1 MNAGIII
8 IGDEILIGQVVDI
21 NSSWISREMNKI
33 GFRTETVITV
43 GDDGKSISDA
53 IDRCL
58 DVADVVFMTGGLGPT
73 KDDITKKVICEK
85 FGTELVLNEAVLAN
99 VAEMLGRR
107 GIALTENN
115 RGQALVPATATVIN
129 NAVGTAP
136 GIMMEVLS
144 PHPEP
149 VEGSSLSHSV
159 PFVSTSSTGGIN
171 SLPETLSE
179 RSRRASR
186 RVELVGR
193 NKLLFSMPGVPFE
206 MRYLMEHEIIPLI
219 KKHYN
224 LKPVFHKTLLLTGIA
239 ESILAEKISDWE
251 DSLAENVRLAYL
263 PAYSS
268 IRLRLSVYQP
278 DDTTE
283 SYINAKVEELKR
295 IVPENIIAYEDI
307 KLEELVGKLL
317 KDKLCTVATAES
329 CTGGKVA
336 SLITSVSG
344 SSEYYKGSVVSYCN
358 EVKADVLGVSRADL
372 EKYGAVS
379 STVAEQMASGVRR
392 LLKTDYAVATTGI
405 AGPTG
410 GSDEKPVGTVWIA
423 VATPTKVLSRK
434 YVFGKDR
441 SINIERFA
449 ASALSMLIVEMEKEC

>member
-58 DVADVVFMTGGLGPT
+58 EVADVVFMTGGLGPT
-73 KDDITKKVICEK
+73 KDDITKKIICEK

-107 GIALTENN
+107 GIAMTENN

-136 GIMMEVLS
+136 GIMMEVPS
-144 PHPEP
+144 
-149 VEGSSLSHSV
+149 
-159 PFVSTSSTGGIN
+159 N
-171 SLPETLSE
+171 SLPE
-179 RSRRASR
+179 RSR

-251 DSLAENVRLAYL
+251 DSLAKNVRLAYL

-379 STVAEQMASGVRR
+379 STVAEQMASGVRH

-423 VATPTKVLSRK
+423 VATPTKVVSRK

-449 ASALSMLIVEMEKEC
+449 ASALSMLIVEMEKE

>member
-8 IGDEILIGQVVDI
+8 IGDEILIGQVVAI

-85 FGTELVLNEAVLAN
+85 FGTELVLNEQVLAN

-136 GIMMEVLS
+136 GIMMEVPS
-144 PHPEP
+144 
-149 VEGSSLSHSV
+149 
-159 PFVSTSSTGGIN
+159 N
-171 SLPETLSE
+171 SLPE
-179 RSRRASR
+179 RSR

-251 DSLAENVRLAYL
+251 DSLAKNVRLAYL

-317 KDKLCTVATAES
+317 KDRHCTVATAES

-379 STVAEQMASGVRR
+379 STVAEQMASGVRH

-423 VATPTKVLSRK
+423 VATPTKVVSRK

-449 ASALSMLIVEMEKEC
+449 ASALSMLIVEMEKE

>member
-1 MNAGIII
+1 
-8 IGDEILIGQVVDI
+8 
-21 NSSWISREMNKI
+21 
-33 GFRTETVITV
+33 
-43 GDDGKSISDA
+43 
-53 IDRCL
+53 
-58 DVADVVFMTGGLGPT
+58 MTGGLGPT

-85 FGTELVLNEAVLAN
+85 FGTELILDEKVLSN

-115 RGQALVPATATVIN
+115 RGQALVPASATVIN

-136 GIMMEVLS
+136 GIMMETTS
-144 PHPEP
+144 R
-149 VEGSSLSHSV
+149 
-159 PFVSTSSTGGIN
+159 PFDFPSTNAQGATQGAA
-171 SLPETLSE
+171 LC
-179 RSRRASR
+179 
-186 RVELVGR
+186 

-219 KKHYN
+219 KKHYD

-251 DSLAENVRLAYL
+251 DSLAKNVKLAYL

-268 IRLRLSVYQP
+268 IRLRLSVYEP
-278 DDTTE
+278 DDNTE
-283 SYINAKVEELKR
+283 AYISVKVKELEK

-317 KDKLCTVATAES
+317 KEKHCMVATAES

-358 EVKADVLGVSRADL
+358 EVKANVLGVNRADL

-379 STVAEQMASGVRR
+379 STVAEQMASGVRK
-392 LLKTDYAVATTGI
+392 LLDVDYAVSTTGI

-423 VATPTKVLSRK
+423 VATPTKVVSRK

-449 ASALSMLIVEMEKEC
+449 ASALSMLIVEMKKD

>member
-85 FGTELVLNEAVLAN
+85 FGTELVLNETVLAN

-136 GIMMEVLS
+136 GIMMEVPS
-144 PHPEP
+144 
-149 VEGSSLSHSV
+149 
-159 PFVSTSSTGGIN
+159 N
-171 SLPETLSE
+171 SLPETLPE

-186 RVELVGR
+186 RVELVEKS
-193 NKLLFSMPGVPFE
+193 KLLFSMPGVPFE

-317 KDKLCTVATAES
+317 KDKHCTVATAES

-423 VATPTKVLSRK
+423 VATPTKVVSRK

-449 ASALSMLIVEMEKEC
+449 ASALSMLIVEMKKE

>member
-85 FGTELVLNEAVLAN
+85 FGTELVLNEQVLAN

-115 RGQALVPATATVIN
+115 RGQALVPATATVVN

-136 GIMMEVLS
+136 GIMMEVPS
-144 PHPEP
+144 
-149 VEGSSLSHSV
+149 
-159 PFVSTSSTGGIN
+159 N
-171 SLPETLSE
+171 SLPE
-179 RSRRASR
+179 RSR

-251 DSLAENVRLAYL
+251 DSLAKNVRLAYL

-317 KDKLCTVATAES
+317 KDRHCTVATAES

-379 STVAEQMASGVRR
+379 STVAEQMASGVRH

-423 VATPTKVLSRK
+423 VATPTRVVSRK

-449 ASALSMLIVEMEKEC
+449 ASALSMLIVEMEKE

>member
-33 GFRTETVITV
+33 GFRTETVIIV

-58 DVADVVFMTGGLGPT
+58 EVADVVFMTGGLGPT

-136 GIMMEVLS
+136 GIMME
-144 PHPEP
+144 
-149 VEGSSLSHSV
+149 
-159 PFVSTSSTGGIN
+159 
-171 SLPETLSE
+171 
-179 RSRRASR
+179 
-186 RVELVGR
+186 R
-193 NKLLFSMPGVPFE
+193 NGKLLFSMPGVPFE

-251 DSLAENVRLAYL
+251 DSLAKNVRLAYL

-278 DDTTE
+278 DDTIE

-317 KDKLCTVATAES
+317 KDRHCTVATAES

-379 STVAEQMASGVRR
+379 STVAEQMATGVRR

-423 VATPTKVLSRK
+423 VATPTKVVSRK

-449 ASALSMLIVEMEKEC
+449 ASALSMLIVEMEKE

>member
-1 MNAGIII
+1 MRFVLPKAANITNMNAGIII

-53 IDRCL
+53 IDTCL

-85 FGTELVLNEAVLAN
+85 FGTELVLNEQVLAN

-136 GIMMEVLS
+136 GIMME
-144 PHPEP
+144 
-149 VEGSSLSHSV
+149 
-159 PFVSTSSTGGIN
+159 
-171 SLPETLSE
+171 
-179 RSRRASR
+179 
-186 RVELVGR
+186 R
-193 NKLLFSMPGVPFE
+193 NGKLLFSMPGVPFE

-251 DSLAENVRLAYL
+251 DSLAENVKLAYL

-268 IRLRLSVYQP
+268 IRLRLSVYEP
-278 DDTTE
+278 DDNTE
-283 SYINAKVEELKR
+283 AYISAKVKELEQ
-295 IVPENIIAYEDI
+295 IVSENIIAYEDI

-317 KDKLCTVATAES
+317 KGRHCTVATAES

-358 EVKADVLGVSRADL
+358 EVKANVLGVSRADL

-379 STVAEQMASGVRR
+379 STVAEQMAVGVRR

-423 VATPTKVLSRK
+423 VATPTKVVSRK

-449 ASALSMLIVEMEKEC
+449 ASALSMLIVEMEKV

>member
-58 DVADVVFMTGGLGPT
+58 EVADVVFMTGGLGPT

-85 FGTELVLNEAVLAN
+85 FGTELVLNEQVLAN

-107 GIALTENN
+107 GIAMTENN

-136 GIMMEVLS
+136 GIMMEVPS
-144 PHPEP
+144 
-149 VEGSSLSHSV
+149 
-159 PFVSTSSTGGIN
+159 N
-171 SLPETLSE
+171 SLPE
-179 RSRRASR
+179 RSR

-251 DSLAENVRLAYL
+251 DSLDKNVRLAYL

-317 KDKLCTVATAES
+317 KDRHCTVATAES

-379 STVAEQMASGVRR
+379 STVAEQMASGVRH

-423 VATPTKVLSRK
+423 VATPTKVVSRK

-449 ASALSMLIVEMEKEC
+449 ASALSMLIVEMEKE

>member
-58 DVADVVFMTGGLGPT
+58 EVADVVFMTGGLGPT

-136 GIMMEVLS
+136 GIMMEVPS
-144 PHPEP
+144 
-149 VEGSSLSHSV
+149 
-159 PFVSTSSTGGIN
+159 I
-171 SLPETLSE
+171 SLPETLPE

-251 DSLAENVRLAYL
+251 DSLDKNVRLAYL

-268 IRLRLSVYQP
+268 IRLRLSVYEP
-278 DDTTE
+278 DENTE
-283 SYINAKVEELKR
+283 PYIESKVEELKR

-317 KDKLCTVATAES
+317 KDRHCTVATAES

-423 VATPTKVLSRK
+423 VATPTKVVSRK

-441 SINIERFA
+441 AINIERFA
-449 ASALSMLIVEMEKEC
+449 ASALSMLIVEMEREIVEQ

>member
-53 IDRCL
+53 IDTCL

-107 GIALTENN
+107 GIAMTENN

-136 GIMMEVLS
+136 GIMMEVPS
-144 PHPEP
+144 
-149 VEGSSLSHSV
+149 
-159 PFVSTSSTGGIN
+159 N
-171 SLPETLSE
+171 SLPE
-179 RSRRASR
+179 RSR

-251 DSLAENVRLAYL
+251 DSLAKNVRLAYL

-268 IRLRLSVYQP
+268 IRLRLSVYEP

-317 KDKLCTVATAES
+317 KDKHCTVATAES

-379 STVAEQMASGVRR
+379 STVAEQMASGVRH

-423 VATPTKVLSRK
+423 VATPTKVVSRK

-449 ASALSMLIVEMEKEC
+449 ASALSMLIVEMEKE

>member
-58 DVADVVFMTGGLGPT
+58 EVADVVFMTGGLGPT

-107 GIALTENN
+107 GIAMTENN

-136 GIMMEVLS
+136 GIMME
-144 PHPEP
+144 
-149 VEGSSLSHSV
+149 
-159 PFVSTSSTGGIN
+159 
-171 SLPETLSE
+171 
-179 RSRRASR
+179 
-186 RVELVGR
+186 R
-193 NKLLFSMPGVPFE
+193 NGKLLFSMPGVPFE

-224 LKPVFHKTLLLTGIA
+224 LKPVYHKTLLLTGIA

-251 DSLAENVRLAYL
+251 DSLAKNVRLAYL

-278 DDTTE
+278 DDTIE

-317 KDKLCTVATAES
+317 KDKHCTVATAES

-423 VATPTKVLSRK
+423 VATPTRVVSRK

>member
-53 IDRCL
+53 IDKCFE
-58 DVADVVFMTGGLGPT
+58 VADVVFMTGGLGPT

-85 FGTELVLNEAVLAN
+85 IGTELVLDEKVLAN
-99 VAEMLGRR
+99 VADMLGRR
-107 GIALTENN
+107 GIAMTENN

-136 GIMMEVLS
+136 GIMMERD
-144 PHPEP
+144 
-149 VEGSSLSHSV
+149 G
-159 PFVSTSSTGGIN
+159 
-171 SLPETLSE
+171 
-179 RSRRASR
+179 
-186 RVELVGR
+186 
-193 NKLLFSMPGVPFE
+193 KLLFSMPGVPFE

-219 KKHYN
+219 KKHYD

-251 DSLAENVRLAYL
+251 DSLAKNVRLAYL

-317 KDKLCTVATAES
+317 KDRHCTVATAES

-344 SSEYYKGSVVSYCN
+344 SSECYKGSVVSYCN

-372 EKYGAVS
+372 EKFGAVS

-410 GSDEKPVGTVWIA
+410 GSDEKPVGSVWIA
-423 VATPTKVLSRK
+423 VATPTKVVSRK

-449 ASALSMLIVEMEKEC
+449 ASALSMLIVEMEKE

>member
-33 GFRTETVITV
+33 GFRSETVITV

-58 DVADVVFMTGGLGPT
+58 EVADVVFMTGGLGPT

-115 RGQALVPATATVIN
+115 RSQALVPATATVIN

-136 GIMMEVLS
+136 GIMMEVPS
-144 PHPEP
+144 
-149 VEGSSLSHSV
+149 
-159 PFVSTSSTGGIN
+159 N
-171 SLPETLSE
+171 SLPE
-179 RSRRASR
+179 RSR

-206 MRYLMEHEIIPLI
+206 MRYLMEHEIVPLI

-251 DSLAENVRLAYL
+251 HSLVKNVRLAYL

-307 KLEELVGKLL
+307 KLEELVGKLF

-358 EVKADVLGVSRADL
+358 EVKANVLGVSRADL

-379 STVAEQMASGVRR
+379 STVAEQMAVGVRK
-392 LLKTDYAVATTGI
+392 LLGVDYAVSTTGI

-423 VATPTKVLSRK
+423 VATPTKVVSRK
-434 YVFGKDR
+434 YIFGKDR

-449 ASALSMLIVEMEKEC
+449 ASALSMLIVEMEKNVEKHK

>member
-85 FGTELVLNEAVLAN
+85 FGTELVLNEQVLAN

-136 GIMMEVLS
+136 GIMMEVPS
-144 PHPEP
+144 
-149 VEGSSLSHSV
+149 
-159 PFVSTSSTGGIN
+159 N
-171 SLPETLSE
+171 SLHE
-179 RSRRASR
+179 RSR

-251 DSLAENVRLAYL
+251 DSLAENVKLAYL

-317 KDKLCTVATAES
+317 KDRHCTVATAES

-379 STVAEQMASGVRR
+379 STVAEQMASGVRH

-423 VATPTKVLSRK
+423 VATPTKVVSRK
-434 YVFGKDR
+434 YIFGKDR

-449 ASALSMLIVEMEKEC
+449 ASALSMLIVEMEKE

>member
-1 MNAGIII
+1 MAVTSQNISKMNAGIII

-58 DVADVVFMTGGLGPT
+58 EVADVVFMTGGLGPT

-85 FGTELVLNEAVLAN
+85 FGTELVLNEVVLAN

-136 GIMMEVLS
+136 GIMME
-144 PHPEP
+144 
-149 VEGSSLSHSV
+149 
-159 PFVSTSSTGGIN
+159 
-171 SLPETLSE
+171 
-179 RSRRASR
+179 
-186 RVELVGR
+186 R
-193 NKLLFSMPGVPFE
+193 NGKLLFSMPGVPFE

-251 DSLAENVRLAYL
+251 DSLAKNVKLAYL

-268 IRLRLSVYQP
+268 IRLRLSVYEP
-278 DDTTE
+278 DDNTE
-283 SYINAKVEELKR
+283 AYISAKVKELEQ

-317 KDKLCTVATAES
+317 KGRHCTVATAES

-379 STVAEQMASGVRR
+379 STIAEQMASGVRR

-423 VATPTKVLSRK
+423 VATPTKVVSRK

-449 ASALSMLIVEMEKEC
+449 ASALSMLIVEMGKD

>member
-58 DVADVVFMTGGLGPT
+58 EVADVVFMTGGLGPT

-107 GIALTENN
+107 GIAMTENN

-136 GIMMEVLS
+136 GIMME
-144 PHPEP
+144 
-149 VEGSSLSHSV
+149 
-159 PFVSTSSTGGIN
+159 
-171 SLPETLSE
+171 
-179 RSRRASR
+179 
-186 RVELVGR
+186 R
-193 NKLLFSMPGVPFE
+193 NGKLLFSMPGVPFE

-224 LKPVFHKTLLLTGIA
+224 LKPVYHKTLLLTGIA

-251 DSLAENVRLAYL
+251 DSLAKNVRLAYL

-278 DDTTE
+278 DDTIE

-317 KDKLCTVATAES
+317 KDKHCTVATAES

-392 LLKTDYAVATTGI
+392 LLTTDYAVATTGI

-423 VATPTKVLSRK
+423 VATPTKVVSRK

>member
-1 MNAGIII
+1 MAVTSQNISKMNAGIII

-58 DVADVVFMTGGLGPT
+58 EVADVVFMTGGLGPT

-85 FGTELVLNEAVLAN
+85 FGTELVLNEVVLAN

-136 GIMMEVLS
+136 GIMME
-144 PHPEP
+144 
-149 VEGSSLSHSV
+149 
-159 PFVSTSSTGGIN
+159 
-171 SLPETLSE
+171 
-179 RSRRASR
+179 
-186 RVELVGR
+186 R
-193 NKLLFSMPGVPFE
+193 NGKLLFSMPGVPFE
-206 MRYLMEHEIIPLI
+206 MRYLMEHEIISLI

-251 DSLAENVRLAYL
+251 DSLDMNVKLAYL

-268 IRLRLSVYQP
+268 IRLRLSVYEP
-278 DDTTE
+278 DDNTE
-283 SYINAKVEELKR
+283 AYISAKVKELEK

-317 KDKLCTVATAES
+317 KDKHCTVATAES

-358 EVKADVLGVSRADL
+358 EVKANVLGVSRADL

-379 STVAEQMASGVRR
+379 STVAEQMASGVRK
-392 LLKTDYAVATTGI
+392 LLGVDFAVATTGI

-423 VATPTKVLSRK
+423 VATPTNVVSRK

-441 SINIERFA
+441 AINIERFA
-449 ASALSMLIVEMEKEC
+449 ASALSMLIVEMKKD

>member
-85 FGTELVLNEAVLAN
+85 FGTELVLNEQVLAN

-136 GIMMEVLS
+136 GIMME
-144 PHPEP
+144 
-149 VEGSSLSHSV
+149 
-159 PFVSTSSTGGIN
+159 
-171 SLPETLSE
+171 
-179 RSRRASR
+179 
-186 RVELVGR
+186 R
-193 NKLLFSMPGVPFE
+193 NGKLLFSMPGVPFE

-251 DSLAENVRLAYL
+251 DSLAKNVRLAYL

-317 KDKLCTVATAES
+317 KDRHCTVATAES

-379 STVAEQMASGVRR
+379 STVAEQMASGVRH

-423 VATPTKVLSRK
+423 VATPTRVVSRK

-449 ASALSMLIVEMEKEC
+449 ASALSMLIVEMEKE

>member
-58 DVADVVFMTGGLGPT
+58 EVADVVFMTGGLGPT

-85 FGTELVLNEAVLAN
+85 FGTELVLNEQVLAN

-136 GIMMEVLS
+136 GIMMEVPS

-171 SLPETLSE
+171 SLHEC
-179 RSRRASR
+179 SR

-268 IRLRLSVYQP
+268 IRLRLSVYEP

-317 KDKLCTVATAES
+317 KDKHCTVATAES

-423 VATPTKVLSRK
+423 VATPTKVVSRK

>member
-58 DVADVVFMTGGLGPT
+58 EVADVVFMTGGLGPT

-85 FGTELVLNEAVLAN
+85 FGTELVLNEQVLAN

-136 GIMMEVLS
+136 GIMMEVPS

-159 PFVSTSSTGGIN
+159 PFVSTSSFRQTQCTATGGTD
-171 SLPETLSE
+171 SHPEP
-179 RSRRASR
+179 
-186 RVELVGR
+186 VEGSFPQ
-193 NKLLFSMPGVPFE
+193 KLLFSMPGVPFE

-251 DSLAENVRLAYL
+251 DSLAKNVRLAYL

-358 EVKADVLGVSRADL
+358 EVKADVLCVSRADL

-423 VATPTKVLSRK
+423 VATPTKVVSRK

-449 ASALSMLIVEMEKEC
+449 ASALSMLIVEMKKE

>member
-58 DVADVVFMTGGLGPT
+58 EVADVVFMTGGLGPT

-136 GIMMEVLS
+136 GIMMEVPS

-149 VEGSSLSHSV
+149 VEGSV
-159 PFVSTSSTGGIN
+159 RG
-171 SLPETLSE
+171 
-179 RSRRASR
+179 
-186 RVELVGR
+186 
-193 NKLLFSMPGVPFE
+193 KLLFSMPGVPFE

-239 ESILAEKISDWE
+239 ESILAEKIYDWE
-251 DSLAENVRLAYL
+251 DSLANNVKLAYL

-268 IRLRLSVYQP
+268 IRLRLSVYEP

-283 SYINAKVEELKR
+283 SYIDSKVEELKR

-317 KDKLCTVATAES
+317 KDRHCTIATAES

-344 SSEYYKGSVVSYCN
+344 SSEYYNGSVVSYCN

-423 VATPTKVLSRK
+423 VATPTKVVSRK

-449 ASALSMLIVEMEKEC
+449 ASALSMLIVELEKE

>member
-58 DVADVVFMTGGLGPT
+58 EVADVVFMTGGLGPT

-107 GIALTENN
+107 GIAMTENN

-136 GIMMEVLS
+136 GIMME
-144 PHPEP
+144 
-149 VEGSSLSHSV
+149 
-159 PFVSTSSTGGIN
+159 
-171 SLPETLSE
+171 
-179 RSRRASR
+179 
-186 RVELVGR
+186 R
-193 NKLLFSMPGVPFE
+193 NGKLLFSMPGVPFE

-251 DSLAENVRLAYL
+251 DSLAKNVRLAYL

-278 DDTTE
+278 DDNTE
-283 SYINAKVEELKR
+283 AYISAKVKELEQ

-317 KDKLCTVATAES
+317 KDRHCTVATAES

-423 VATPTKVLSRK
+423 VATPTRVVSRK

-449 ASALSMLIVEMEKEC
+449 ASALSMLIVEMEK

>member
-107 GIALTENN
+107 GIAMTENN
-115 RGQALVPATATVIN
+115 RGQALVPATATVVN

-136 GIMMEVLS
+136 GIMMEVPS
-144 PHPEP
+144 
-149 VEGSSLSHSV
+149 
-159 PFVSTSSTGGIN
+159 N
-171 SLPETLSE
+171 SLPETLPE

-251 DSLAENVRLAYL
+251 DSLAKNVRLAYL

-295 IVPENIIAYEDI
+295 IVPENIIAYEDK

-317 KDKLCTVATAES
+317 KDRHCTVATAES

-410 GSDEKPVGTVWIA
+410 GSEEKPVGTVWIA
-423 VATPTKVLSRK
+423 VATPTKVVSRK

-449 ASALSMLIVEMEKEC
+449 ASALSMLIVEMKKE

>member
-58 DVADVVFMTGGLGPT
+58 EVADVVFMTGGLGPT

-85 FGTELVLNEAVLAN
+85 FGTELVLNEQVLAN

-107 GIALTENN
+107 GIAMTENN

-136 GIMMEVLS
+136 GIMME
-144 PHPEP
+144 
-149 VEGSSLSHSV
+149 
-159 PFVSTSSTGGIN
+159 
-171 SLPETLSE
+171 
-179 RSRRASR
+179 
-186 RVELVGR
+186 R
-193 NKLLFSMPGVPFE
+193 NGKLLFSMPGVPFE

-251 DSLAENVRLAYL
+251 DSLAKNVRLAYL

-268 IRLRLSVYQP
+268 IRLRLSVYEP

-283 SYINAKVEELKR
+283 SYIDSKVEELKR

-317 KDKLCTVATAES
+317 KDRHCTVATAES

-423 VATPTKVLSRK
+423 VATPTKVVSRK

-449 ASALSMLIVEMEKEC
+449 ASALSMLIVEMEKVL

>member
-33 GFRTETVITV
+33 GFRTETVVTV

-85 FGTELVLNEAVLAN
+85 FGTELVLNEQVLAN

-136 GIMMEVLS
+136 GIMMEVPS
-144 PHPEP
+144 
-149 VEGSSLSHSV
+149 
-159 PFVSTSSTGGIN
+159 N
-171 SLPETLSE
+171 SLPETLPE

-251 DSLAENVRLAYL
+251 DSLAKNVKLAYL

-423 VATPTKVLSRK
+423 VATPTKVVSRK

-449 ASALSMLIVEMEKEC
+449 ASALSMLIVEMEKE

>member
-58 DVADVVFMTGGLGPT
+58 EVADVVFMTGGLGPT

-85 FGTELVLNEAVLAN
+85 FGTELVLNEEVLAN

-136 GIMMEVLS
+136 GIMMEVPS
-144 PHPEP
+144 
-149 VEGSSLSHSV
+149 
-159 PFVSTSSTGGIN
+159 N
-171 SLPETLSE
+171 SLPETLPE

-251 DSLAENVRLAYL
+251 DSLAKNVRLAYL

-317 KDKLCTVATAES
+317 KDRHCTVATAES

-423 VATPTKVLSRK
+423 VATPTRVVSRK

-449 ASALSMLIVEMEKEC
+449 ASALSMLIVEMEKE

>member
-33 GFRTETVITV
+33 GFRSETVITV

-58 DVADVVFMTGGLGPT
+58 EVADVVFMTGGLGPT

-85 FGTELVLNEAVLAN
+85 FGTELVLNEQVLAN

-107 GIALTENN
+107 GIAMTENN
-115 RGQALVPATATVIN
+115 RGQALVPASATVIN

-136 GIMMEVLS
+136 GIMME
-144 PHPEP
+144 
-149 VEGSSLSHSV
+149 
-159 PFVSTSSTGGIN
+159 
-171 SLPETLSE
+171 
-179 RSRRASR
+179 
-186 RVELVGR
+186 R
-193 NKLLFSMPGVPFE
+193 NGKLLFSMPGVPFE

-251 DSLAENVRLAYL
+251 DSLARNVRLAYL

-317 KDKLCTVATAES
+317 KDRHCTVATAES

-423 VATPTKVLSRK
+423 VASPTKVVSRK
-434 YVFGKDR
+434 YIFGKDR
-441 SINIERFA
+441 SINIERYA

>member
-58 DVADVVFMTGGLGPT
+58 EVADVVFMTGGLGPT

-85 FGTELVLNEAVLAN
+85 FGTELVLNEQVLAN

-107 GIALTENN
+107 GIAMTENN

-136 GIMMEVLS
+136 GIMMEVS
-144 PHPEP
+144 NIP
-149 VEGSSLSHSV
+149 HSV

-171 SLPETLSE
+171 SLPETPPE

-251 DSLAENVRLAYL
+251 DSLAKNVRLAYL

-268 IRLRLSVYQP
+268 IRLRLSVYEP

-295 IVPENIIAYEDI
+295 IVSENIIAYEDI

-317 KDKLCTVATAES
+317 KDKHCTVATAES

-423 VATPTKVLSRK
+423 VATPTKVVSRK

-441 SINIERFA
+441 AINIERFA

>member
-1 MNAGIII
+1 MNIGIII

-58 DVADVVFMTGGLGPT
+58 EVADVVFMTGGLGPT
-73 KDDITKKVICEK
+73 KDDITKKVICEE

-136 GIMMEVLS
+136 GIMME
-144 PHPEP
+144 
-149 VEGSSLSHSV
+149 
-159 PFVSTSSTGGIN
+159 
-171 SLPETLSE
+171 
-179 RSRRASR
+179 
-186 RVELVGR
+186 R
-193 NKLLFSMPGVPFE
+193 NGKLLFSMPGVPFE

-251 DSLAENVRLAYL
+251 DSLAKNVRLAYL

-278 DDTTE
+278 DVTTE

-317 KDKLCTVATAES
+317 KDRHCMVATAES

-423 VATPTKVLSRK
+423 VATPTKVVSRK

-449 ASALSMLIVEMEKEC
+449 ASALSMLIVEMEKVL

>member
-58 DVADVVFMTGGLGPT
+58 EVADVVFMTGGLGPT

-85 FGTELVLNEAVLAN
+85 FGTELVLNEEVLAN

-107 GIALTENN
+107 GIAMTENN

-136 GIMMEVLS
+136 GIMME
-144 PHPEP
+144 
-149 VEGSSLSHSV
+149 
-159 PFVSTSSTGGIN
+159 
-171 SLPETLSE
+171 
-179 RSRRASR
+179 
-186 RVELVGR
+186 R
-193 NKLLFSMPGVPFE
+193 NGKLLFSMPGVPFE

-251 DSLAENVRLAYL
+251 DSLAKNVRLAYL

-278 DDTTE
+278 DDTIE

-317 KDKLCTVATAES
+317 KDKHCTVATAES

-423 VATPTKVLSRK
+423 VATPTRVVSRK

-449 ASALSMLIVEMEKEC
+449 ASALSMLIVEMKKE

>member
-53 IDRCL
+53 L
-58 DVADVVFMTGGLGPT
+58 DKCFEVADVVFMTGGLGPT

-85 FGTELVLNEAVLAN
+85 FGTELVLDEKVLAN

-115 RGQALVPATATVIN
+115 RGQALVPASATVIN

-136 GIMMEVLS
+136 GIMMERD
-144 PHPEP
+144 
-149 VEGSSLSHSV
+149 G
-159 PFVSTSSTGGIN
+159 
-171 SLPETLSE
+171 
-179 RSRRASR
+179 
-186 RVELVGR
+186 
-193 NKLLFSMPGVPFE
+193 KLLFSMPGVPFE

-219 KKHYN
+219 KKHYD

-239 ESILAEKISDWE
+239 ESILSEKISDWE
-251 DSLAENVRLAYL
+251 DSLAENVKLAYL

-268 IRLRLSVYQP
+268 IRLRLSVYEP
-278 DDTTE
+278 DDNTE
-283 SYINAKVEELKR
+283 AYISAKVKELEK

-317 KDKLCTVATAES
+317 KEKHCTVATAES

-358 EVKADVLGVSRADL
+358 EVKANVLGVSRADL

-379 STVAEQMASGVRR
+379 STVAEQMASGVRK
-392 LLKTDYAVATTGI
+392 LLGVDYAVATTGI

-423 VATPTKVLSRK
+423 VAMPTKVVSRK

-441 SINIERFA
+441 AINIERFA
-449 ASALSMLIVEMEKEC
+449 ASALSMLIVEMKKD

>member
-58 DVADVVFMTGGLGPT
+58 EVADVVFMTGGLGPT

-85 FGTELVLNEAVLAN
+85 FGTELVLNEEVLAN

-136 GIMMEVLS
+136 GIMME
-144 PHPEP
+144 
-149 VEGSSLSHSV
+149 
-159 PFVSTSSTGGIN
+159 
-171 SLPETLSE
+171 
-179 RSRRASR
+179 
-186 RVELVGR
+186 R
-193 NKLLFSMPGVPFE
+193 NGKLLFSMPGVPFE

-239 ESILAEKISDWE
+239 ESILSEKISDWE
-251 DSLAENVRLAYL
+251 DSLAKNVKLAYL

-268 IRLRLSVYQP
+268 IRLRLSVYEP

-317 KDKLCTVATAES
+317 KDRHCTVATAES

-379 STVAEQMASGVRR
+379 NTVAEQMASGVRR

-423 VATPTKVLSRK
+423 VATPTKVVSRK

-449 ASALSMLIVEMEKEC
+449 ASALSMLIVEMEKE

>member
-53 IDRCL
+53 IDRCME
-58 DVADVVFMTGGLGPT
+58 VADVVFMTGGLGPT

-85 FGTELVLNEAVLAN
+85 FGTELVLNEQVLAN

-107 GIALTENN
+107 GIAMTENN

-136 GIMMEVLS
+136 GIMME
-144 PHPEP
+144 
-149 VEGSSLSHSV
+149 
-159 PFVSTSSTGGIN
+159 
-171 SLPETLSE
+171 
-179 RSRRASR
+179 
-186 RVELVGR
+186 R
-193 NKLLFSMPGVPFE
+193 NGKLLFSMPGVPFE

-224 LKPVFHKTLLLTGIA
+224 LKSVFHKTLLLTGIA

-251 DSLAENVRLAYL
+251 DSLAKNVRLAYL

-283 SYINAKVEELKR
+283 SYIKAKVEELKK

-317 KDKLCTVATAES
+317 KDRHCTVATAES

-410 GSDEKPVGTVWIA
+410 GSEEKPVGTVWIA
-423 VATPTKVLSRK
+423 VATPTKVVSRK
-434 YVFGKDR
+434 YIFGKDR
-441 SINIERFA
+441 AINIERFA
-449 ASALSMLIVEMEKEC
+449 ASALSMLIVEMGKE

>member
-1 MNAGIII
+1 MKAGIII

-58 DVADVVFMTGGLGPT
+58 EVADVVFMTGGLGPT

-107 GIALTENN
+107 GIAMTENN

-136 GIMMEVLS
+136 GIMME
-144 PHPEP
+144 
-149 VEGSSLSHSV
+149 
-159 PFVSTSSTGGIN
+159 
-171 SLPETLSE
+171 
-179 RSRRASR
+179 
-186 RVELVGR
+186 R
-193 NKLLFSMPGVPFE
+193 NGKLLFSMPGVPFE

-251 DSLAENVRLAYL
+251 DSLAKNVRLAYL

-317 KDKLCTVATAES
+317 KDRHCTVATAES

-423 VATPTKVLSRK
+423 VATPTKV
-434 YVFGKDR
+434 FGKDR

>member
-33 GFRTETVITV
+33 GFRTETVVTV

-136 GIMMEVLS
+136 GIMME
-144 PHPEP
+144 
-149 VEGSSLSHSV
+149 
-159 PFVSTSSTGGIN
+159 
-171 SLPETLSE
+171 
-179 RSRRASR
+179 
-186 RVELVGR
+186 R
-193 NKLLFSMPGVPFE
+193 NGKLLFSMPGVPFE

-224 LKPVFHKTLLLTGIA
+224 LKPVYHKTLLLTGIA

-251 DSLAENVRLAYL
+251 DSLAKNVRLAYL

-317 KDKLCTVATAES
+317 KDRHCTVATAES

-379 STVAEQMASGVRR
+379 STVAEQMASGVRH

-423 VATPTKVLSRK
+423 VATPTKVVSRK
-434 YVFGKDR
+434 YIFGKDR

-449 ASALSMLIVEMEKEC
+449 ASALSMLIVEMEKE

>member
-58 DVADVVFMTGGLGPT
+58 EVADVVFMTGGLGPT

-115 RGQALVPATATVIN
+115 RGQALVPATATVVN

-136 GIMMEVLS
+136 GIMMEIS
-144 PHPEP
+144 NI
-149 VEGSSLSHSV
+149 SHSV

-171 SLPETLSE
+171 SLPETLPE

-251 DSLAENVRLAYL
+251 DSLAENVKLAYL

-317 KDKLCTVATAES
+317 KDKHFTVATAES

-423 VATPTKVLSRK
+423 VATPTKVVSRK

-441 SINIERFA
+441 AINIERFA

>member
-85 FGTELVLNEAVLAN
+85 FGTELVLNEQVLAN

-115 RGQALVPATATVIN
+115 RGQAMVPATATVIN

-136 GIMMEVLS
+136 GIMMERD
-144 PHPEP
+144 
-149 VEGSSLSHSV
+149 G
-159 PFVSTSSTGGIN
+159 
-171 SLPETLSE
+171 
-179 RSRRASR
+179 
-186 RVELVGR
+186 
-193 NKLLFSMPGVPFE
+193 KLLFSMPGVPFE

-239 ESILAEKISDWE
+239 ESILSEKISDWE
-251 DSLAENVRLAYL
+251 DSLVENVKLAYL

-268 IRLRLSVYQP
+268 IRLRLSVYEP
-278 DDTTE
+278 DDNTE
-283 SYINAKVEELKR
+283 AYISAKVKELEK

-317 KDKLCTVATAES
+317 KEKHCTVATAES

-336 SLITSVSG
+336 SLITSISG

-358 EVKADVLGVSRADL
+358 EVKANVLGVSRADL

-379 STVAEQMASGVRR
+379 STVAEQMASGVRK
-392 LLKTDYAVATTGI
+392 LLGVDYAVSTTGV

-423 VATPTKVLSRK
+423 VATPKKVVSRK
-434 YVFGKDR
+434 YFFGKDR

-449 ASALSMLIVEMEKEC
+449 ASALSMLIVEMEK